1 MSSILLSLA
10 PLIGL
15 ILIGYYLKQ
24 KTFLSTD
31 FWSGA
36 EKLNYYLFFPAMLF
50 GNLAK
55 ADIQF
60 SMVQTI
66 VMMLAVVLGIICLI
80 LIILKKI
87 LDIPATRFG
96 VYMQANARFNTY
108 IGLAIVTSLFPP
120 QAFTIFA
127 VLLAISIPVVNIL
140 SVLALSDHSQ
150 MNYRMILLSL
160 MKNPLILGCIFGILF
175 NLSGLA
181 LAESLAQLMKL
192 LAACSLP
199 LGLMC
204 VGAALQFVALKASL
218 LPLLL
223 NTVSRLLL
231 VPALAFLTAGWL
243 GLKPIELQVFIL
255 YFALPTASASYI
267 LTKVC
272 GGDSQLMAGIIS
284 LQMLCAA
291 VSLPLILTLV
301 LPL

>member
-1 MSSILLSLA
+1 MSSILLSLV

-15 ILIGYYLKQ
+15 IVIGYYLKH
-24 KTFLSTD
+24 KAFLSAE

-66 VMMLAVVLGIICLI
+66 LMMLAVVLGIVCLL
-80 LIILKKI
+80 LISLKKI
-87 LDIPATRFG
+87 LLIPASRFG

-108 IGLAIVTSLFPP
+108 IGLAIVASLFPA
-120 QAFTIFA
+120 QGFTIFA

-160 MKNPLILGCIFGILF
+160 IKNPLILGCVFGILF
-175 NLSGLA
+175 NLSGLS
-181 LAESLAQLMKL
+181 LNESLADLCKL

-204 VGAALQFVALKASL
+204 VGAALQLVALKASL
-218 LPLLL
+218 GSLLL

-231 VPALAFLTAGWL
+231 VPTLAFFAASWL
-243 GLKPIELQVFIL
+243 GLKPIELQVFVL

-291 VSLPLILTLV
+291 VTLPFILGLV
-301 LPL
+301 LHI